1 MQHVYP
7 GEQAHVNRSAA
18 HTIERSKDTE
28 EGGTVR
34 EPFTPTVQRVT
45 ARSKHTHTHTV
56 TLDTLRVC
64 GE

>member
-1 MQHVYP
+1 MQHVCP

-18 HTIERSKDTE
+18 HTLERSKDTE
-28 EGGTVR
+28 EGGDR
-34 EPFTPTVQRVT
+34 AGAIHAHRPTCNGQEQ
-45 ARSKHTHTHTV
+45 HTHTV